1 MARARDVLWKQ
12 AGMAGLLAGALVL
25 LLYVTTD
32 VLQSADRWLYDA
44 GVATALRQPATD
56 FVIVDAGDAAQPG
69 LLQSARLAELTARLS
84 QAGAALVVLALPAY
98 PEPQAAT
105 AEGDAQLARSLRDSG
120 RVVLAW
126 LQHAPADRL
135 AKEALAQADMALMP
149 DADGVLRS
157 QRLFA
162 GADGRGAPVAA
173 LVVAAQRLG
182 VPLSQLRRIAGNG
195 AHLGPTVV
203 PLDDDDSV
211 RPHFYRGSGGAPAFE
226 RAAPGDVLD
235 ATRWARKVVFVG
247 PLAPDRAAP
256 LRTAAGDTLAPV
268 EALAHVA
275 SALSQRHL
283 VVRPPWA
290 NGVVALLAAAMVAL
304 LMWRLPALPPLR
316 RLAAAGMLTA
326 AFGMAQWLLPLVAG
340 WWLPLALPVAVLWI
354 GVAALAVWP
363 RGAARALAA
372 GPAAA
377 AAEQA
382 PPPSPARAA
391 PAGARPRLGRY
402 IVEREIGRGAMGAV
416 YLARDAHGGPL
427 AAIKTLRLGR
437 DFDGA
442 ALDEARQR
450 FVREA
455 HTAQR
460 LRHPDIVAVHDAGET
475 RELAWIAMEHL
486 PGRDLSHHV
495 RAGGLLPVPM
505 VVRIVARVACALAHA
520 HRQGIVHRDV
530 KPANVMFDA
539 ATDTVKITDFG
550 IAHIADACRTRT
562 GLVLGTPSFMSP
574 EQLSGDT
581 VDGRSDLYSLGV
593 TLYQLLTARLPH
605 EADAPARLMAQIAN
619 DVAPD
624 ARRWRPE
631 LPADLAAVVARALEK
646 RPALRYADGDQMAR
660 DLRAVE
666 AALGARN
673 QGTMP
678 DSRPP
683 VSVSRP

>member
-1 MARARDVLWKQ
+1 MARARDALWKQ

-25 LLYVTTD
+25 LLYVSTD

-44 GVATALRQPATD
+44 GVATARRPPAAD

-84 QAGAALVVLALPAY
+84 QAGAALVVLALPDY
-98 PEPQAAT
+98 PEPQAAA

-126 LQHAPADRL
+126 SQHAPADRL
-135 AKEALAQADMALMP
+135 GKEALAQADMALMP

-162 GADGRGAPVAA
+162 GADGKGAPVAA

-211 RPHFYRGSGGAPAFE
+211 RPHSYRGSGGAPAFE
-226 RAAPGDVLD
+226 RAAPSDVLD
-235 ATRWARKVVFVG
+235 ATRWAGKIAFVG
-247 PLAPDRAAP
+247 PLRPDRTAL
-256 LRTAAGDTLAPV
+256 LRTAAGDTVAPV
-268 EALAHVA
+268 EALAHAA

-290 NGVVALLAAAMVAL
+290 SGVVALLGAAMVAL
-304 LMWRLPALPPLR
+304 LMWRLPALPPIR
-316 RLAAAGMLTA
+316 RIAVAGLLTA
-326 AFGMAQWLLPLVAG
+326 AFGAAQWLLPLAAG
-340 WWLPLALPVAVLWI
+340 WWLPLALPTAVLWVGI
-354 GVAALAVWP
+354 AILAAWP
-363 RGAARALAA
+363 SGKAAAARA
-372 GPAAA
+372 G
-377 AAEQA
+377 
-382 PPPSPARAA
+382 RIAA
-391 PAGARPRLGRY
+391 PIQEESRSPPAPTPIGAMRPRLGRY
-402 IVEREIGRGAMGAV
+402 VVEREIGRGAMGAV
-416 YLARDAHGGPL
+416 YLARDAHGGPP

-505 VVRIVARVACALAHA
+505 VVRIIARVAAALAHA

-539 ATDTVKITDFG
+539 VTDMVKVTDFG
-550 IAHIADACRTRT
+550 IAHIAGASRTRT

-581 VDGRSDLYSLGV
+581 VDGRSDLYTLGV

-624 ARRWRPE
+624 VRRWRPDIPAE
-631 LPADLAAVVARALEK
+631 LASVVARALEK